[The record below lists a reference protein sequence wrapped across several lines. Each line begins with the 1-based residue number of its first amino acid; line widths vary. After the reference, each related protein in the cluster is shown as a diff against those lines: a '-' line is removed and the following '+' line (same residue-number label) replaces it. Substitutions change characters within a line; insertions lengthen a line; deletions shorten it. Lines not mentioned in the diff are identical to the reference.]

1 MNGFTAHQPPKAG
14 LVFLNLAIGLPCEIF
29 LQISQGEFVF
39 WCLLFGI
46 SPVFFHL
53 SDTANPHSAA
63 FDPKGAL
70 FLPFPFI
77 LLTLA
82 FFSTF
87 RMLLNPHSAA
97 FDPKGAL

>member
-46 SPVFFHL
+46 STVCYNQSAKSDDWFFTDIKAGCL
-53 SDTANPHSAA
+53 ISV
-63 FDPKGAL
+63 
-70 FLPFPFI
+70 
-77 LLTLA
+77 
-82 FFSTF
+82 
-87 RMLLNPHSAA
+87 
-97 FDPKGAL
+97 